1 MVGRK
6 LWGLSKNHQVLC
18 VTHLPQIAC
27 YADSHVRVMKGV
39 SGERTVTSV
48 EMLDEEGRVE
58 EVSQML
64 GSGGGAGRRTA
75 QEMLEEAGRWKGG
88 GQ

>member
-1 MVGRK
+1 M
-6 LWGLSKNHQVLC
+6 C

-27 YADSHVRVMKGV
+27 YADSHVRVIKKV

-48 EMLDEEGRVE
+48 EALDGEGRVE

-64 GSGGGAGRRTA
+64 GSGGGAARENA
-75 QEMLEEAGRWKGG
+75 VEMLEEAGRWKGALG
-88 GQ
+88 